1 MEPEP
6 EPLLA
11 LDDAP
16 VPAHLQALADA
27 SAEPEEPQE
36 ETSFR
41 SLLTELDAMEEGLK
55 TDFDD
60 LIDEAPADLDAEPL
74 ETEPQ
79 MPRE

>member
-1 MEPEP
+1 M
-6 EPLLA
+6 
-11 LDDAP
+11 
-16 VPAHLQALADA
+16 PAHLQALADA